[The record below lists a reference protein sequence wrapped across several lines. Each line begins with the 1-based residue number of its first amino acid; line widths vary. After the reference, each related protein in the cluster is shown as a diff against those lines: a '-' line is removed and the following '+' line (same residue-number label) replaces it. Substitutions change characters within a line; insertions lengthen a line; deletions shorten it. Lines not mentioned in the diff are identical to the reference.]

1 MWRGTSSNLLQ
12 RWVVGKKQSC
22 CSMDV
27 VTRSLATTSLQS
39 TPKSNNTNNNQGE
52 IITFLGLNNLSDN
65 PGAIKKVRPH

>member
-1 MWRGTSSNLLQ
+1 MWRGKSSNLLQ
-12 RWVVGKKQSC
+12 RWVVGKNQSC